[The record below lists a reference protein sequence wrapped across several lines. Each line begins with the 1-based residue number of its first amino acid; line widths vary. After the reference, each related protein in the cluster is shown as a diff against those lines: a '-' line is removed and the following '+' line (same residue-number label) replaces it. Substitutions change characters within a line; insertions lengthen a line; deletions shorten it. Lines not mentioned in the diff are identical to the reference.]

1 MNEEIKKA
9 LEICIEDESCEGCF
23 YVDDHDCNEHLKSAV
38 LRLII
43 SQEKTIAYL
52 QDMNNKLAEEL
63 QNSMEL
69 LGNYKSKEDDDG
81 N

>member
-9 LEICIEDESCEGCF
+9 LEICIEDDSCEGCI
-23 YVDDHDCNEHLKSAV
+23 YIDDHDCNEHLKTAA

-43 SQEKTIAYL
+43 SQEKTIVYL
-52 QDMNNKLAEEL
+52 QELNNKLSAEL

-69 LGNYKSKEDDDG
+69 LGNYKKENEDG
-81 N
+81 T